1 MGWNSCYVKSKT
13 EVFRM
18 WIKLRKVSDDRI
30 LKFVHEW
37 SKRNNR
43 GWEARVRKL
52 SNEINVTNIINDQNL
67 PIRFA
72 LENVRT
78 ILCNKDVEKWNRELH
93 SSDKLRTYR
102 IYKLKLEREWYCTLP
117 LSRDQRRVLFKLRS
131 CSLPLHVET
140 GRFTR
145 PKTPLSD
152 RLCKFCNFSVVEDET
167 HFLLDCDL
175 YTDIRHILYEK
186 ALSLNQNFSQFDSAG
201 KLKFI
206 MQHKDM
212 QFTLGNTISKMFCR
226 RKMFV

>member
-1 MGWNSCYVKSKT
+1 M
-13 EVFRM
+13 
-18 WIKLRKVSDDRI
+18 
-30 LKFVHEW
+30 
-37 SKRNNR
+37 
-43 GWEARVRKL
+43 RKL
-52 SNEINVTNIINDQNL
+52 SNEINATNKINDQNL

-78 ILCNKDVEKWNRELH
+78 ILCNKDVEKWNRDLH

-102 IYKLKLEREWYCTLP
+102 TYKLKLEREWYCTLP

-175 YTDIRHILYEK
+175 FTDIRHILYEK

-212 QFTLGNTISKMFCR
+212 QFTLGNTISKIFL
-226 RKMFV
+226 